1 MRREVPLN
9 FLVAAI
15 VCMFS
20 IATAAENAH
29 TRFVFFLV
37 GNPGWSDM
45 GCFGSACQEI
55 PHIDAP
61 ATAGM
66 KFTASYAACPGCSP
80 TRLWCV
86 QSAPLQ

>member
-1 MRREVPLN
+1 MRREASLN

-20 IATAAENAH
+20 IVTEAENAY

-37 GNPGWSDM
+37 GDPGWCDM
-45 GCFGSACQEI
+45 GCFGSPCQET
-55 PHIDAP
+55 PYIDAP
-61 ATAGM
+61 AAAGM
-66 KFTASYAACPGCSP
+66 KFTASYAACPGYSP

-86 QSAPLQ
+86 